1 MHYNREDWFG
11 NAMLADNINV
21 MHAFPD
27 FMVFTFATLVMSNV
41 EIYLLFRL
49 CNYQERMPLTLMR
62 VV

>member
-41 EIYLLFRL
+41 EMATVEIYCLDSETTRSV
-49 CNYQERMPLTLMR
+49 CR
-62 VV
+62 